1 MNPADDT
8 TTLST
13 HDELRDLSTDNVDA
27 AASKDPEQIRREIDR
42 TRSEL
47 GSDVDALAD
56 KVTPSKIVQRQG
68 GKIRTAVGGFTDRV
82 MGRAS
87 EQGES
92 LSQTASQ
99 AGDAVAQAKRTAAEK
114 AQGNPLAVGLIAFG
128 VGWLVASL
136 IPASDS
142 EQRMA
147 ASVKQSAAPL
157 MHEAAGVAKDLGESL
172 KEPAQD
178 AANAVKNT
186 AQDAADHVAQDAA
199 EAQGTVKDAARR
211 AAGDVEI

>member
-1 MNPADDT
+1 
-8 TTLST
+8 
-13 HDELRDLSTDNVDA
+13 
-27 AASKDPEQIRREIDR
+27 
-42 TRSEL
+42 
-47 GSDVDALAD
+47 
-56 KVTPSKIVQRQG
+56 
-68 GKIRTAVGGFTDRV
+68 

-87 EQGES
+87 GQGES

-142 EQRMA
+142 EQRMT

-157 MHEAAGVAKDLGESL
+157 MQEAAGVAKDLRESL

-186 AQDAADHVAQDAA
+186 AQDAADHVAHDAA
-199 EAQGTVKDAARR
+199 EAQGTVTDTARR

>member
-1 MNPADDT
+1 
-8 TTLST
+8 
-13 HDELRDLSTDNVDA
+13 
-27 AASKDPEQIRREIDR
+27 
-42 TRSEL
+42 
-47 GSDVDALAD
+47 
-56 KVTPSKIVQRQG
+56 
-68 GKIRTAVGGFTDRV
+68 

-87 EQGES
+87 GQGES

-142 EQRMA
+142 EQRMT

-157 MHEAAGVAKDLGESL
+157 MQEAAGVAKDLGESL

-178 AANAVKNT
+178 AANAVKIT
-186 AQDAADHVAQDAA
+186 AQDAADHVAHDAA
-199 EAQGTVKDAARR
+199 EAQGTVTNTARR